1 MTKTKPIPP
10 RRATKVT
17 RSTARNNS
25 KPATSKTQT
34 LIALLRRAD
43 GITIPDAAKKL
54 GWQTHSVRGVISGVL
69 KTKQGL
75 KIEAIA
81 DSGIPRRY
89 RIA

>member
-1 MTKTKPIPP
+1 MTKAKLARP
-10 RRATKVT
+10 RRATKAGKPPT
-17 RSTARNNS
+17 RRNP
-25 KPATSKTQT
+25 KPAASKTQT
-34 LIALLRRAD
+34 LVTLLQRAD

-54 GWQTHSVRGVISGVL
+54 GWQPHSVRGVISGVL

-75 KIEAIA
+75 KVEAVA

>member
-1 MTKTKPIPP
+1 MTKAKPTQPHRVTKAAKPAA
-10 RRATKVT
+10 RR
-17 RSTARNNS
+17 SS
-25 KPATSKTQT
+25 KPATSKTQM
-34 LIALLRRAD
+34 LIDLLQRAD

-54 GWQTHSVRGVISGVL
+54 GWQPHSVRGVISGVL

-75 KIEAIA
+75 KIEAVT

>member
-1 MTKTKPIPP
+1 M
-10 RRATKVT
+10 
-17 RSTARNNS
+17 
-25 KPATSKTQT
+25 
-34 LIALLRRAD
+34 LIGLLQRAD

-54 GWQTHSVRGVISGVL
+54 GWQPHSVRGVISGVL

-75 KIEAIA
+75 KIEAVT